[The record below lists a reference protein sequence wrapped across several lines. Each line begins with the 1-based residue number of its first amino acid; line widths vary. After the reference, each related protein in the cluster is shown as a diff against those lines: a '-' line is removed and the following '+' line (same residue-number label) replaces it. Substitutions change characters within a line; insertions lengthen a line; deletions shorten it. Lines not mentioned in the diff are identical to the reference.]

1 MLKDRKM
8 SDEKITKEQAAVF
21 AGIDN
26 IDIYSSEYVMIHELL
41 NMVVLIANGE
51 YEPEELKE
59 DIFNSD
65 FG

>member
-1 MLKDRKM
+1 
-8 SDEKITKEQAAVF
+8 
-21 AGIDN
+21 
-26 IDIYSSEYVMIHELL
+26 
-41 NMVVLIANGE
+41 MVVLIANGE